1 LRSDWSSITEK
12 DVVEAIKIFDLGYEE
27 FPPARNTFLVFKGKL
42 YPAKHIRSMA
52 YRVAHG
58 SEISKSEFSGG
69 KETVDFFHRLGFLTK
84 YSPSGKKKMI
94 AKIVGILDEPRVKTN
109 ESAVNKQEH
118 GKVRPSN
125 LVKKESSISIP
136 GKGVIE
142 QKNALQLVLNR
153 CFGGDIVSEKTFDWL
168 VTPSQ
173 STKYKYLVDALHEY
187 RGKSG
192 FNKPKYK
199 LRCDFVCES
208 EKLIIE
214 YDERQHFSLARKAA
228 LESYPDDLTLSF
240 DKQKWISAC
249 EQIKANDNFPPN
261 RDETRAY
268 YDSIRDLLCLENGY
282 RLIRIMHG
290 EYDWNS
296 PEALRYLK
304 EITGVGAVNHKLER
318 RWRP

>member
-136 GKGVIE
+136 GTGVLE

-173 STKYKYLVDALHEY
+173 STKYK
-187 RGKSG
+187 
-192 FNKPKYK
+192 
-199 LRCDFVCES
+199 
-208 EKLIIE
+208 
-214 YDERQHFSLARKAA
+214 
-228 LESYPDDLTLSF
+228 
-240 DKQKWISAC
+240 
-249 EQIKANDNFPPN
+249 
-261 RDETRAY
+261 
-268 YDSIRDLLCLENGY
+268 
-282 RLIRIMHG
+282 
-290 EYDWNS
+290 
-296 PEALRYLK
+296 
-304 EITGVGAVNHKLER
+304 
-318 RWRP
+318 